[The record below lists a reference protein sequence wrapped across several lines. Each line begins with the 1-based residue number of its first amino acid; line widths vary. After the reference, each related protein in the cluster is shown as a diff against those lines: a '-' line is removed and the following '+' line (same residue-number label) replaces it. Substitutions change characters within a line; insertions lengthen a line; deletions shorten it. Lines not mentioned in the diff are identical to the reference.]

1 MAILDVLNERDEL
14 RGALGRHS
22 VMLGALVLMLFALP
36 LLDWAPGRGARFPI
50 LFCLVLLAAVYVNRT
65 QRWIL
70 WLAVVFGFGAVS
82 GLAIE
87 QATGVDAARIV
98 ADILGVAL
106 LAVTT
111 LVLLNTLVK
120 TRTVQLDTIIGGVCV
135 YLLLGLCYAVV
146 YRLVIDLDPGAI
158 LQGGTALVAA
168 PEDASALPARLLYFS
183 LVTLTTVGF
192 GDITPQTELA
202 QMLSATEAVTGQL
215 YLAIFIARMMTLYL
229 TSELSRR
236 GGDGPIEPV

>member
-1 MAILDVLNERDEL
+1 MASLPKPRSQIS
-14 RGALGRHS
+14 S

-50 LFCLVLLAAVYVNRT
+50 LFCLVLLAAIYVNRT

-70 WLAVVFGFGAVS
+70 WLAIVLGFGAVS
-82 GLAIE
+82 GLAVE
-87 QATGVDAARIV
+87 HATGVDAARIA
-98 ADILGVAL
+98 ADVLGVAL
-106 LAVTT
+106 LAFTT

-120 TRTVQLDTIIGGVCV
+120 TSRVRLDTVVGGVCV

-158 LQGGTALVAA
+158 LEGGSALVASSA
-168 PEDASALPARLLYFS
+168 DASSLPARLLYFS
-183 LVTLTTVGF
+183 LITLTTVGY
-192 GDITPQTELA
+192 GDVTPHTELA
-202 QMLSATEAVTGQL
+202 QMLTASEAIVGQL

-229 TSELSRR
+229 TNELSR
-236 GGDGPIEPV
+236 GDGNGPARPT